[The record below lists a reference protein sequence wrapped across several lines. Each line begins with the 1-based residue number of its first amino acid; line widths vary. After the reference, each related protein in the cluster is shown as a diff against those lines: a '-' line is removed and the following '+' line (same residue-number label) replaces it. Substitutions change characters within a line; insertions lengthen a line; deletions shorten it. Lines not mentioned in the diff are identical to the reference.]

1 MVGMPGR
8 PRILCL
14 SFSELVA
21 DARVLRQ
28 LDVLAD
34 AGEVTTVGYGARPPR
49 AADHLELDAS
59 LPSLPQTPR
68 GVLSLALRR
77 YSAVELDAPAVRA
90 ASRAIAGRSFDLVV
104 ANEARALPLAHA
116 VAGGAPVW
124 GDLHEWAPEE
134 RSHVL
139 VWRLLV
145 APFMRWICARH
156 LSAAAAVTT
165 VNDSIAALYTRE
177 FGIGVEVVRNAI
189 AYRDL
194 VPGAL
199 DQDRIRLVHSGG
211 AVPGRNLEALIDAV
225 QELGEGWSLD
235 FYLVGARDGGAYL
248 ADLEQRA
255 AGSDRIVFHPPVPPA
270 DLPAT
275 LNPYDVGVFLLPPH
289 TTNHRLMLPN
299 KLFDFVQARLALVF
313 GPADETT
320 ALIERHGLGRVTR
333 DTTAESLVEVLR
345 GMTADDIRS
354 YKAGAHVAARE
365 LHSGADERVQRAIV
379 DRLLAV
385 AGSPA

>member
-68 GVLSLALRR
+68 GVISLALRR

-156 LSAAAAVTT
+156 LPAAAAVTT

-248 ADLEQRA
+248 ADLERRA

-313 GPADETT
+313 GPAVETT

-345 GMTADDIRS
+345 GMTADDVRS
-354 YKAGAHVAARE
+354 YKAGAHAAARE